1 VVETTCGFAG
11 GAVTSSTPVRGAK
24 EEYVKRT
31 TTRGLGAF
39 AVVAL
44 AVSGLAACGDDNS
57 GSDTAFKPIY
67 FVDGNLG
74 NALGE
79 KVPNINLDGQKG
91 TLPGAKSPEDFQAK
105 LKEIDPNLKD
115 FSYGP
120 ETYDAVIVAALGA
133 IAADSDAGSDIAGE
147 LKTITSEGEACT
159 TFADCVALLKDGKD
173 IDYNGVSGPIAFD
186 GAGDPTE
193 ATIGV
198 YSYGADNQLTDNT
211 TFTAGKVDPSD
222 GSPIATK
229 KNAGANG
236 TLTIG
241 TLLPLTGSLAFLG
254 PPEVAG
260 AKAAIADINAAD
272 GALGKDVVLVETD
285 SGDTTTQTASTSVD
299 TLLSRNADVIIGA
312 ASSSVSLSVIDK
324 ITGAG
329 VVQISPANTSPAFTD
344 YADKGL
350 YFRTAPS
357 DVLQGR
363 VLGNTVLGDDHQ
375 KIAFLQLQDSYGDGL
390 GDSTESSIKAGGG
403 EVVARV
409 IYDPKATSFSAEV
422 SQIKQANP
430 DAIILIGFDETAKV
444 LEELA
449 KQGLVATKSTAGS
462 TP

>member
-1 VVETTCGFAG
+1 MPLRAEEEHVRKTTMRGV
-11 GAVTSSTPVRGAK
+11 AV
-24 EEYVKRT
+24 
-31 TTRGLGAF
+31 F

-44 AVSGLAACGDDNS
+44 AASGLAACGNDDENT
-57 GSDTAFKPIY
+57 GASDGTKPVY

-91 TLPGAKSPEDFQAK
+91 TLPGAKAPEEFQAK
-105 LKEIDPNLKD
+105 LKKIDPELKD

-120 ETYDAVIVAALGA
+120 ESYDAVIVAALGA
-133 IAADSDAGSDIAGE
+133 VAADSDAGKDIAAELEGVTSGGE
-147 LKTITSEGEACT
+147 ECT
-159 TFADCVALLKDGKD
+159 TYADCVALLKDDKD

-198 YSYGADNQLTDNT
+198 YSFGPDNQLTDDT
-211 TFTAGKVDPSD
+211 TFTPGTVTPSEGDP
-222 GSPIATK
+222 ITTK

-236 TLTIG
+236 TLLIG

-260 AKAAIADINAAD
+260 VQAAIADINDAG
-272 GALGKDVVLVETD
+272 GALGKDVGVVETD

-299 TLLSRNADVIIGA
+299 TLLSKKVDVIVGA

-329 VVQISPANTSPAFTD
+329 VVQISPANTSPAFTT

-363 VLGNTVLGDDHQ
+363 VLGNTVLSDGYQ
-375 KIAFLQLQDSYGDGL
+375 KVAFLQLQDSYGDGL
-390 GDSTESSIKAGGG
+390 GDSTESTITEGGG
-403 EVVARV
+403 EVVERQV
-409 IYDPKATSFSAEV
+409 YDPKATSFSSEV
-422 SQIKQANP
+422 AAVKQANP

-449 KQGLVATKSTAGS
+449 KQNLVPTKSGAS
-462 TP
+462 ATPTS